1 VTGTTGTAYL
11 YRQSS
16 PPARS
21 PSSQPKSLGPWLLHL
36 RSRNASK
43 TWQTTPS
50 QRLKRRDHKPHRRR
64 TSFCSLRGRG
74 EAHAHACANLNACMT
89 ARVTSAPP
97 CSSANATLAGGG
109 AGVRGRQR
117 RKFDTARTQT
127 NCRETMKG
135 RRQELQHMSNMLALP
150 STMHL
155 HDSSPRSSYFCA
167 SPQRVLGFFCCARE
181 LSCASLLTPLFISC
195 TRTMST
201 ASQPGGCIPRA
212 N

>member
-1 VTGTTGTAYL
+1 VFLRLSDRLAPTRARRKMETEEGDGN
-11 YRQSS
+11 
-16 PPARS
+16 ARS
-21 PSSQPKSLGPWLLHL
+21 SIFIPPIIASGSLSIIATQSLGPWLLHL

-64 TSFCSLRGRG
+64 TTFCSLRGRG
-74 EAHAHACANLNACMT
+74 EAHAHACANLNTCMT
-89 ARVTSAPP
+89 ARVTSGPP
-97 CSSANATLAGGG
+97 CSSANATLAGGE

-135 RRQELQHMSNMLALP
+135 RRQEPQHMSNVLALP

-155 HDSSPRSSYFCA
+155 HDSSPRS
-167 SPQRVLGFFCCARE
+167 
-181 LSCASLLTPLFISC
+181 
-195 TRTMST
+195 
-201 ASQPGGCIPRA
+201 
-212 N
+212 